1 MFSGLFRFC
10 RSVFF
15 CFVFPWKLSR
25 FLRPSEPQTSFFS
38 GVAFESLFALSGDMA
53 ASCSLQNASTTTRF
67 LVGFAV
73 LASILF
79 ALSPAVSS
87 LPALSFAAAQVE
99 SGVQAAVHVVEGP
112 HAPAVA
118 EEQQITNVRG
128 ESPVENSSGGS
139 GSRPAASGAVEPA
152 AMGEPSERG
161 LDGHRPSRGK
171 PESGKQLLERLR
183 RTSTAARGAQTPKA
197 EELKVQEQGL
207 TDDRTIVIRP
217 RAGPREQLKKALR
230 RNLRITRGQWVKTVL
245 WFAISCV
252 QLSAVSALVHVFNA
266 GLQVLLAY
274 AGIGSFLVVAYSV
287 IFGAMLVWFAIN
299 AFGTAVA
306 TVIVLLLAE
315 VSDDAGTK
323 KRATAR
329 DAVKGKPSSVA
340 EKKQATAAVSP
351 TAVEQGDNN

>member
-1 MFSGLFRFC
+1 F
-10 RSVFF
+10 
-15 CFVFPWKLSR
+15 
-25 FLRPSEPQTSFFS
+25 
-38 GVAFESLFALSGDMA
+38 FALSGDMA

-152 AMGEPSERG
+152 AVGEPSERG
-161 LDGHRPSRGK
+161 LDGHRSSRGK

-217 RAGPREQLKKALR
+217 RAGPREQLKKAFR
-230 RNLRITRGQWVKTVL
+230 RNL
-245 WFAISCV
+245 
-252 QLSAVSALVHVFNA
+252 
-266 GLQVLLAY
+266 
-274 AGIGSFLVVAYSV
+274 
-287 IFGAMLVWFAIN
+287 
-299 AFGTAVA
+299 
-306 TVIVLLLAE
+306 
-315 VSDDAGTK
+315 
-323 KRATAR
+323 
-329 DAVKGKPSSVA
+329 
-340 EKKQATAAVSP
+340 
-351 TAVEQGDNN
+351 